1 MLILN
6 VAAGK
11 QQPLEIEEAP
21 ICHNIPKLILN
32 IDRMYHNF
40 ESSSEIETSVDKE
53 MKLAKIQKRLI
64 KLALKV
70 GRNKVLQHDAIV
82 ILKRLGKT
90 RI

>member
-1 MLILN
+1 MNSSNYDIVNEIL
-6 VAAGK
+6 
-11 QQPLEIEEAP
+11 
-21 ICHNIPKLILN
+21 
-32 IDRMYHNF
+32 
-40 ESSSEIETSVDKE
+40 ESVSKKKKEKEIETSVDKE

>member
-1 MLILN
+1 MNSSNYDIVNEIL
-6 VAAGK
+6 
-11 QQPLEIEEAP
+11 
-21 ICHNIPKLILN
+21 
-32 IDRMYHNF
+32 
-40 ESSSEIETSVDKE
+40 ESVSKKKKEIETSVDKE

>member
-1 MLILN
+1 MYSSNYDIVNEIL
-6 VAAGK
+6 
-11 QQPLEIEEAP
+11 
-21 ICHNIPKLILN
+21 
-32 IDRMYHNF
+32 
-40 ESSSEIETSVDKE
+40 ESVSKKKKEKEIETSVDKE

-70 GRNKVLQHDAIV
+70 GRNKVLQNDAIV